1 MLVHGLRLLVAL
13 ITFAVGVAASS
24 LLGSG
29 NPARCGK
36 RVTAPAAVPVAAP
49 SADEPP
55 PPPRPHGA
63 CSAKRPVV
71 FSVYGGVLN
80 GKAFSKPAPVYP
92 QAAKTARVSGTVV
105 VQVGVEEDGCVST
118 AQAVSGPSL
127 LRAAAEE
134 AARQARFAPTMLSGD
149 PVRVTGVIT
158 YNFAPQ

>member
-13 ITFAVGVAASS
+13 ITFAVGVAAST

-29 NPARCGK
+29 NPAGCGK
-36 RVTAPAAVPVAAP
+36 RVTAAAAVPVAAP
-49 SADEPP
+49 LADEPP
-55 PPPRPHGA
+55 PPPHHGA
-63 CSAKRPVV
+63 CSAKRPGGL
-71 FSVYGGVLN
+71 SVYGGVLN

-92 QAAKTARVSGTVV
+92 QAAKTAGVSGTVV
-105 VQVGVEEDGCVST
+105 VQIGVEEDGCVSK
-118 AQAVSGPSL
+118 AQAVSGPAL

-134 AARQARFAPTMLSGD
+134 AARQARFTPTMLSGD